1 MARAAKDD
9 LPKAKLNKS
18 NLKKASRLFNY
29 VGANKWKFFLGMLFL
44 VLTGATALA
53 FPWLMGELI
62 KSAEISSG
70 QINRLGLILLILFA
84 AQAIFSFFR
93 VVLFVTVTENMLLA
107 IRQDLYNHVV
117 RMPMSFFA
125 QNRVGELNSRFS
137 ADLSQIQDTFTSN
150 IAEFLRQFIIIIG
163 GIIALFLTSL
173 KLAFLMLAVIPVVA
187 VMAVFFGRYIRKLSK
202 EVQDKIA
209 TSNII
214 VEETLQGIANVKVFA
229 NEVYESLR
237 YGKSTVAIKEKAIT
251 GGKARGAFFSFIIF
265 CLFGAIILLVWY
277 SVKLVYA
284 GEMTN
289 GEMVQFILYTVFV
302 GASIGGIAEQYSQI
316 QKGVGATDRVF
327 ELMDQPTEMLSVKT
341 ISGEPIIKLNGDVVF
356 DNVSFTYPS
365 RKEIAV
371 LKNID
376 FNVNAGERIAIV
388 GPSGAG
394 KSTIVSLILRF
405 YDVDSGEIK
414 IDGKNIKEYNL
425 HQLRNNMA
433 MVPQDVML
441 FGGSIKENI
450 EYGKPGATMDE
461 IIQAAKNANAY
472 EFINSF
478 PEKFETI
485 VGERGVKL
493 SGGQRQRIAIAR
505 AVLKSPSILLLDEAT
520 SSLDSESERLVQE
533 ALDKLMM
540 GRTSFIIAHRL
551 STVRNADKIIVLDKG
566 KVVETGRH
574 DDLIA
579 QGGLYSNLSQL
590 QFQAV
595 T

>member
-1 MARAAKDD
+1 M
-9 LPKAKLNKS
+9 
-18 NLKKASRLFNY
+18 FGY
-29 VGANKWKFFLGMLFL
+29 VGEHKWKFFLGMLFL
-44 VLTGATALA
+44 VLTGGTALA

-62 KSAEISSG
+62 KSAEISSD
-70 QINRLGLILLILFA
+70 QINRLGLILLMLFA

-150 IAEFLRQFIIIIG
+150 IAEFLRQFIIITG

-173 KLAFLMLAVIPVVA
+173 KLALLMLAVIPVVA
-187 VMAVFFGRYIRKLSK
+187 VMAVFFGRYIRRLSK
-202 EVQDKIA
+202 EVQDRIA
-209 TSNII
+209 QSNII

-229 NEVYESLR
+229 NELYESMR

-284 GEMTN
+284 GEMSN

-302 GASIGGIAEQYSQI
+302 GASIGGIAEQYAQI

-327 ELMDQPTEMLSVKT
+327 ELMDQPTEILQKEINPAAT
-341 ISGEPIIKLNGDVVF
+341 RLKIKGDVNF
-356 DNVSFTYPS
+356 INVAFRYPS
-365 RKEIAV
+365 RKELAV
-371 LKNID
+371 LN
-376 FNVNAGERIAIV
+376 NVSFTAKAGERIAIV

-394 KSTIVSLILRF
+394 KSTLVSLILRF
-405 YDVDSGEIK
+405 YDLDSGMIL
-414 IDGKNIKEYNL
+414 IDEKNISEYNL
-425 HQLRNNMA
+425 HELRNNMA

-441 FGGSIKENI
+441 FGGTIKENI
-450 EYGKPGATMDE
+450 EYGKPGASMNE
-461 IIQAAKNANAY
+461 IIEAAKNANAFD
-472 EFINSF
+472 FINSF
-478 PEKFETI
+478 PEKFETV

-533 ALDKLMM
+533 ALDKLMV

-566 KVVETGRH
+566 EVVEMGKH
-574 DDLIA
+574 DQLIA
-579 QGGLYSNLSQL
+579 QSGLYHSLSQL
-590 QFQAV
+590 QFQPVA
-595 T
+595 